1 MADHGRPGAKK
12 NPQAENLLAQI
23 ISRSKTL
30 NIENKM
36 LKLLKRTL
44 LSLNFFFWVPT
55 QKKRE
60 LKVQFAPSCQ

>member
-1 MADHGRPGAKK
+1 
-12 NPQAENLLAQI
+12 
-23 ISRSKTL
+23 
-30 NIENKM
+30 M